1 MLSLVISSEKKD
13 SSMHTKIQWNMS
25 QNCEQT
31 GEDVVSADGGAAP
44 YSDSGLK
51 RKNRSKSGFFLFQM
65 TSTSSGCL
73 FGDFIGLAFAIGYKH
88 IATAPHGLQIAGV
101 AIVFFNQFSQ
111 ARKLHIQAAI
121 EGLV

>member
-1 MLSLVISSEKKD
+1 MILPQK
-13 SSMHTKIQWNMS
+13 S
-25 QNCEQT
+25 QPKLLQPKAN
-31 GEDVVSADGGAAP
+31 AKR
-44 YSDSGLK
+44 GLLAC
-51 RKNRSKSGFFLFQM
+51 RIFNGRLWPFLIPQKNRSKSGFFLFQIIR
-65 TSTSSGCL
+65 TSSGCL

-111 ARKLHIQAAI
+111 ARKLYIQAAI